1 MINVEVCFI
10 KYNLLF
16 WRSLDPDLM
25 LLSVV
30 TISKTPGGTIS
41 STGAEDCRD
50 TIGEYV
56 AIIAK
61 EFVVSVFTPIVP
73 GTPLDAVE
81 TQFTVTSRRAFPTP
95 RTSMRTYPIRSDEGL
110 WVILK
115 KYWPYLNSRFI
126 LRKGNLHCLSKFHEM
141 SLRL

>member
-81 TQFTVTSRRAFPTP
+81 TQFTVSSRRAFPTP

-110 WVILK
+110 
-115 KYWPYLNSRFI
+115 
-126 LRKGNLHCLSKFHEM
+126 
-141 SLRL
+141 